1 MSAITLEVD
10 LEEPISMQDEL
21 LQLRAWEE
29 SKAREALLANVAH
42 LQAQARLN
50 EAVRSMTLSFC
61 EDDEL

>member
-29 SKAREALLANVAH
+29 SKAREALLANAAH
-42 LQAQARLN
+42 LQAQAKLK
-50 EAVRSMTLSFC
+50 EAIRSMKLPSC